1 MSSGA
6 PFYRTGVII
15 AIDVTIAQGL
25 PIRIIPP
32 YPPFPLCLSRRDLAF
47 GDSDSNAESRGSPMR
62 RMQRKQP
69 YLRA

>member
-32 YPPFPLCLSRRDLAF
+32 YPPSRFAYRVVIWLLATAIPTRKA
-47 GDSDSNAESRGSPMR
+47 GDR
-62 RMQRKQP
+62 R
-69 YLRA
+69 